1 MQAPQPRPDGMRAL
15 LPMGAG
21 PLLTGSTDT
30 AIRLWNG
37 ARPEASYVVCGP
49 PALPAEGAAAGG
61 GPGAGAKAGA
71 AMPVAYTYAGR
82 QMAGVPVVEETTIA
96 HNSEPQARRCSRALR
111 QFEAALRSRD
121 VDR

>member
-96 HNSEPQARRCSRALR
+96 HNSEPQARRCSLGL
-111 QFEAALRSRD
+111 AAI
-121 VDR
+121 